1 MEFCANIAK
10 TNPRIDVV
18 MDRILQFCKV
28 KIEICAGSVEALI
41 GAAQLQVDRVEIC
54 ACLEQGGV
62 SPSFGL
68 IQKSLELGLETHVL
82 VRPRSG
88 GFVFSSEEINLML
101 RELEFL
107 QKLGVHGAVIGA
119 LNSNLSIDRA
129 TIHEA
134 RSIFHGQLTFHRAFD
149 DLVEWRKE
157 MDGLVELGVH
167 RILSSGLATSV
178 TNGIPTL
185 AEMVQH
191 AKGRIE
197 IMAGGGVNMANLK
210 IIASEVKPDAIH
222 FSATTKESLDPNSFF
237 SEERLVFDVNKAI
250 KLVELCRNYR

>member
-1 MEFCANIAK
+1 
-10 TNPRIDVV
+10 
-18 MDRILQFCKV
+18 MDRILQFCEV

-101 RELEFL
+101 SELEFL

-129 TIHEA
+129 TIQEA

>member
-1 MEFCANIAK
+1 
-10 TNPRIDVV
+10 

-28 KIEICAGSVEALI
+28 KIEICASSVEALV
-41 GAAQLQVDRVEIC
+41 GAAQLKVDRVEVC
-54 ACLEQGGV
+54 SCLELGGV
-62 SPSFGL
+62 SPSVGL
-68 IQKSLELGLETHVL
+68 IQKSLDLGLETHVL

-88 GFVFSSEEINLML
+88 GFVFSSFEVDLML
-101 RELEFL
+101 SELAFL
-107 QKLGVHGAVIGA
+107 QKLGVHGAVLGA

-129 TIHEA
+129 TIKEA
-134 RSIFHGQLTFHRAFD
+134 RSIFRGQLTFHRAFD

-157 MDGLVELGVH
+157 MDALVELGVH

-185 AEMVQH
+185 AEMVLH
-191 AKGRIE
+191 AKGSIE

-210 IIASEVKPDAIH
+210 TIASEVKPDAVH
-222 FSATTKESLDPNSFF
+222 FSATTKEMLDPSSFF